1 MFISKVL
8 IHLCVIIHYIVKGN
22 VFVFRSKEEIL
33 RSHVK
38 FMVKKTFKNYERKIN
53 SPFLNYSDLESML
66 LPEYNGKQK
75 MDETYTRKYQKHA
88 SCCYNYK
95 LVCVDVK
102 FSKPFKSY
110 FNEYDVCNFINSITE
125 ESKYCSDAMEKHFS
139 KEPVINKKD
148 DGEFEKS

>member
-1 MFISKVL
+1 M
-8 IHLCVIIHYIVKGN
+8 IIHYIVKGN

-38 FMVKKTFKNYERKIN
+38 FMVNKTFKNYERKIN
-53 SPFLNYSDLESML
+53 SPFMNYSDLESIL
-66 LPEYNGKQK
+66 VPEFNGKQK
-75 MDETYTRKYQKHA
+75 PDETYTRKYQKHTA
-88 SCCYNYK
+88 CCYNYK

-110 FNEYDVCNFINSITE
+110 LDEYNVCNFINSTTE